1 MHSRKWVLLFIL
13 LLVSLSV
20 AAQQR
25 QISYIDNDGN
35 WYHVYDTDGKKIT
48 TQLDHHPRQ
57 ELQGYLHSRSEIK
70 SGVSF
75 ILSLGMSET
84 PLNKGE
90 ARRRVLPYPL
100 PRLPLLHSPGH
111 SLQAALRGITL

>member
-1 MHSRKWVLLFIL
+1 MRKYLLFFML
-13 LLVSLSV
+13 FVSIC
-20 AAQQR
+20 AHAQQR
-25 QISYIDNDGN
+25 QISYIDNDGR

-57 ELQGYLHSRSEIK
+57 ELQGYLHSRSAIK
-70 SGVSF
+70 SGVST
-75 ILSLGMSET
+75 ILSLGISET

-90 ARRRVLPYPL
+90 ARWQVLPYPL
-100 PRLPLLHSPGH
+100 PRLPLLHSFGH